1 MAQPPWTHSTAL
13 GGEFYYNP
21 RTDEI
26 VMKTGQ
32 HFARPRQMPADALR
46 ASSYDGGS
54 QSLPFQYGGSPPGP
68 ANSFSI
74 AGGRQQVLPNR
85 PGPSGSGGLP
95 QGAPGR
101 PPAGMNPTRPGQLR
115 STQQIPA
122 DRELQVVF
130 NARTGSQIER
140 REPVRNQAPAR
151 NVPGISIGDEGVTS
165 TLFPDF
171 RLRPASFFSLGRVF
185 MVLWSE
191 PAGGGSTVTKWE
203 PGITLN
209 RYNERVYSKVRRFV
223 VVRPGQGGA
232 TFCTALPGAK
242 AGVNKSEHCII
253 YTTRVAPTPRQN
265 ELPTRR
271 GEDSM
276 QQVPIRVDPDSP
288 TAPLDEMSRLNL
300 AGVTTVQHNIK
311 VRSFGKVN
319 DRSVRDLLTQFDLV
333 WGRQPF
339 PAPPRAP
346 IVNPIPGYPERPD
359 DEESGEDD
367 DDDDEEEE
375 DDDDEEESE

>member
-1 MAQPPWTHSTAL
+1 MSQPPWTHSTSL

-26 VMKTGQ
+26 VMRNGQ
-32 HFARPRQMPADALR
+32 HFARPRQMPADAFR
-46 ASSYDGGS
+46 ASSFDDG
-54 QSLPFQYGGSPPGP
+54 SLPFQYTGSPPGP
-68 ANSFSI
+68 SNSFPL

-85 PGPSGSGGLP
+85 QGPPGPLI
-95 QGAPGR
+95 R
-101 PPAGMNPTRPGQLR
+101 PPGAINPSKPAQLR
-115 STQQIPA
+115 STQQIPV

-130 NARTGSQIER
+130 NARTGSQIAR
-140 REPVRNQAPAR
+140 REPVRNHAPDR
-151 NVPGISIGDEGVTS
+151 NVPGISIGNESATS

-171 RLRPASFFSLGRVF
+171 RIKPAAFFSLGRVF
-185 MVLWSE
+185 LVLWSE
-191 PAGGGSTVTKWE
+191 PAGGGSMVTKWE

-209 RYNERVYSKVRRFV
+209 RFNERVYSKVRRFV

-232 TFCTALPGAK
+232 TFCTALPVNTYGGQGVAK
-242 AGVNKSEHCII
+242 PGVNKSEHCII

-265 ELPTRR
+265 ELPRR
-271 GEDSM
+271 RNEDGM

-311 VRSFGKVN
+311 VKSFGKVN
-319 DRSVRDLLTQFDLV
+319 DRSVRDLLQQFDLV

-346 IVNPIPGYPERPD
+346 VVNPIPGKPNEEESDDD
-359 DEESGEDD
+359 DED
-367 DDDDEEEE
+367 DDDDEEDGDEE
-375 DDDDEEESE
+375 DSE